1 MRLHLHQTVED
12 DRDESPQRR
21 RYRPESLCR
30 LSSEENDQRARLSDR
45 IRVAGVD
52 ESQIRVRGLRQGA
65 GHVRVLLLYG
75 YGTRRR
81 KGADTGDDSK
91 VIRRGLVDRQ
101 KEAEDQYAFQNQI
114 MRHYKTHYRQ
124 VQA

>member
-52 ESQIRVRGLRQGA
+52 EPQIHVRRLRQGA
-65 GHVRVLLLYG
+65 RYVRLFLFYG
-75 YGTRRR
+75 DGSCRRQ
-81 KGADTGDDSK
+81 GADTGDDSTL
-91 VIRRGLVDRQ
+91 IRRGFMDC
-101 KEAEDQYAFQNQI
+101 
-114 MRHYKTHYRQ
+114 
-124 VQA
+124 